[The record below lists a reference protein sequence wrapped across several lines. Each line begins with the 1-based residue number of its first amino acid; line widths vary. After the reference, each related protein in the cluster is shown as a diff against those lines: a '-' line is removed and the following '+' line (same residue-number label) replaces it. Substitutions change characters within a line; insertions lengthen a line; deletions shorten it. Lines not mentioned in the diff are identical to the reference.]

1 MLHEGS
7 VMGNY
12 EAWHQFGEI
21 HQMMSRSGIGIRGN
35 HRMAVKVCLISVM
48 CNPKTKPLM
57 HGGGVWKV
65 SLEMEIPPPPLVRS
79 GPGSGPQPA
88 RPARPKG
95 NLKKLQNLD

>member
-21 HQMMSRSGIGIRGN
+21 HQMMSRSGIGIRGTF
-35 HRMAVKVCLISVM
+35 RMAVKACLIPVM

-57 HGGGVWKV
+57 HGGG
-65 SLEMEIPPPPLVRS
+65 
-79 GPGSGPQPA
+79 
-88 RPARPKG
+88 
-95 NLKKLQNLD
+95 